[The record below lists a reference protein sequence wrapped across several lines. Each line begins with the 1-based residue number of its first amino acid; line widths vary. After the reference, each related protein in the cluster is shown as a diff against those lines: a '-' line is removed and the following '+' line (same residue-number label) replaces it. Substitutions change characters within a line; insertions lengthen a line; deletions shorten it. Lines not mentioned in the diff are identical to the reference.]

1 MSQLAVDVG
10 GTPSC
15 DDLQSALQLV
25 EVEENADRPDTAL
38 VRLPVNRTS
47 GGDLQ
52 YVGDGS
58 FDPGSTL
65 TLTVTPSGGQAQ
77 CIFDGYVLSWRLN
90 VDRTG
95 SASTIDVWAQD
106 ASWLMG
112 LSDNVREWS
121 GLTDGEVANQIF
133 SNYGFTPADANT
145 DDDSPQHDPDAHTL
159 FQRTTDL
166 QFLRGLARR
175 NGKLMRVACTDTP
188 GVRTGY
194 FVTPDVGATPAA
206 TLSLVDPDS
215 WSVDSLEFEWDVLR
229 PTEVD
234 ASQVDLGSSSSD
246 GVAGDSTGSGL
257 AAMGARDYAT
267 YLGQSSTLVLTPA
280 ADVSELALRTAAALR
295 EAEWFV
301 RCRGETSLDRLGS
314 LLRVGSV
321 VTVEGVGTLHSG
333 NWFVWNVVH
342 RIRNDH
348 VAQAFTLVRNAIGS
362 ASGGGGPAGLPGGL

>member
-1 MSQLAVDVG
+1 MPQLAIDVG

-15 DDLQSALQLV
+15 DDLHGALQLI

-38 VRLPVNRTS
+38 LRLPVSRTS
-47 GGDLQ
+47 SGDLLH
-52 YVGDGS
+52 VGDGS
-58 FDPGSTL
+58 FDPGSNL
-65 TLTVTPSGGQAQ
+65 TLTATPSGGAAQ
-77 CIFDGYVLSWRLN
+77 CIFDGYVLAWRLHL
-90 VDRTG
+90 DRTG

-112 LSDNVREWS
+112 LDDNVREWS

-133 SNYGFTPADANT
+133 SAYGFTPADGNT

-188 GVRTGY
+188 GSRIGY

-206 TLSLVDPDS
+206 TLSLVDPNA
-215 WSVDSLEFEWDVLR
+215 WNVDSLEFEWDVLR

-246 GVAGDSTGSGL
+246 GVAGNATDSGL
-257 AAMGARDYAT
+257 AALGARDLPT
-267 YLGQSSTLVLTPA
+267 YLGQSSTLVLTPS
-280 ADVSELALRTAAALR
+280 ADVAELTLRTTAALR

-301 RCRGETSLDRLGS
+301 RCRGETSLDRLGT

-321 VTVEGVGTLHSG
+321 VTLEGAGALHSG
-333 NWFVWNVVH
+333 NWLVWNVVH

-348 VAQAFTLVRNAIGS
+348 VGQSFTLVRNAIG
-362 ASGGGGPAGLPGGL
+362 AAPGGGPAGLL